1 MIKTSKL
8 VFVDMES
15 EFSFEL
21 AQQLYASTQVID
33 FDWAYLALGYSTKG
47 NAKRMLTSYFE
58 QDFDYF
64 VVTSNESASALPYE
78 IFAIEVE
85 KSKQGRPVEKIYL
98 TVECFKEMGMLAKSE
113 SGKRIRRY
121 FLQCEALAKK
131 SAVTIPQLQ
140 EEVNSLRQSLKLLTV
155 QVQNLLPTD
164 SNAPPPGWDKK
175 LWNELPSEDKRHF
188 RFLHHRRGFTPST
201 SQMSSDSIQET
212 HNAVKQ
218 QQRKELEAVIKPLSQ
233 EEKARFEQ
241 LKNKALKQA
250 F

>member
-1 MIKTSKL
+1 MK
-8 VFVDMES
+8 VHMES
-15 EFSFEL
+15 EFNFEL
-21 AQQLYASTQVID
+21 AQQLYGSTQVID

-78 IFAIEVE
+78 IFAIGVE
-85 KSKQGRPVEKIYL
+85 SSKQGRPVEKIYL

-113 SGKRIRRY
+113 SGKRIRKY

-140 EEVNSLRQSLKLLTV
+140 EEVNSLRQSFELLAA

-164 SNAPPPGWDKK
+164 FNAPPPGWDKK
-175 LWNELPSEDKRHF
+175 LWNELPSSDKRHF
-188 RFLHHRRGFTPST
+188 RFLHRRRGFIPDTELTPAT
-201 SQMSSDSIQET
+201 FVQET
-212 HNAVKQ
+212 RNAVKQ
-218 QQRKELEAVIKPLSQ
+218 KQQTELEAVIKPLSQ